1 MRGNVGWGK
10 KHCKSFSSFA
20 KGSRQRGLFC
30 CYFREVRW

>member
-1 MRGNVGWGK
+1 MGK
-10 KHCKSFSSFA
+10 RHCKSFASFA